1 MIMNLTKRPAQIGPS
16 INTRTEKLGEE
27 NVPGVDIPVS
37 GLMLDKPE
45 LNALLQDVDAHDAL
59 YTDSRGKQLEPR
71 FQTIDALALTDK
83 FVGAK
88 VTITSVDGETEN
100 LILKP
105 AKIRKIRLEPQ
116 VGGLTLMSCT
126 IQGNP
131 PDHADMLALLN
142 AKCRV
147 SILNASLD
155 MKSAEEPELPLD
167 HKGQGEG
174 PPGELSEDFL
184 PGPLDSLRETPK
196 PKGRGGRRWR
206 ADIDG

>member
-1 MIMNLTKRPAQIGPS
+1 MIMNLTKRPGQIGPS
-16 INTRTEKLGEE
+16 INTRTEKHGEE
-27 NVPGVDIPVS
+27 SVPGVDIPVS

-59 YTDSRGKQLEPR
+59 YTDARGKQLEPR
-71 FQTIDALALTDK
+71 FQTIDPIALTDK

-105 AKIRKIRLEPQ
+105 AKIGKIRLEPQ

-147 SILNASLD
+147 SILNAALD
-155 MKSAEEPELPLD
+155 VKAAADEPELPLD

-174 PPGELSEDFL
+174 PPGETSEDVL
-184 PGPLDSLRETPK
+184 PGPLDSLRGPPK
-196 PKGRGGRRWR
+196 RAPRARRPR
-206 ADIDG
+206 ADTDG

>member
-1 MIMNLTKRPAQIGPS
+1 MIMNLTKRPGQIGPS
-16 INTRTEKLGEE
+16 INTRTERHGEE
-27 NVPGVDIPVS
+27 SVPGVDIPVS

-71 FQTIDALALTDK
+71 FLTIDPIALTDK

-88 VTITSVDGETEN
+88 VTISSANGETES

-105 AKIRKIRLEPQ
+105 AKIGKIRLEPQ
-116 VGGLTLMSCT
+116 VGGLTLLSCT

-142 AKCRV
+142 QKCRV

-155 MKSAEEPELPLD
+155 IKPAASEEPELPLE
-167 HKGQGEG
+167 HRGQGEG
-174 PPGELSEDFL
+174 PPGEVSEDFL
-184 PGPLDSLRETPK
+184 PGPLDGQATK
-196 PKGRGGRRWR
+196 PKGRARRPR